1 MNKSEQI
8 NELAKALADF
18 QSEVKDPSKD
28 KENPYFKSKYVALD
42 GVLQTVRPVLAKH
55 GLSVMQLPT
64 SDETAVTVTTLLMHS
79 SGQFI
84 ESEPFKVLLT
94 KKDAQAA
101 GSALTYARRY
111 SLSSVLG
118 IAWDDDD
125 DDGDSIAE
133 TTVTKELL
141 VKIQELAQVKNVDN
155 KTVSNFIR
163 VTFNKSNAKLLDVQQ
178 LQQLKS
184 WLAAQ

>member
-94 KKDAQAA
+94 KKDAQAT

-184 WLAAQ
+184 WLTAQ

>member
-1 MNKSEQI
+1 MNKSEHI

-64 SDETAVTVTTLLMHS
+64 SDDTAVTVTTLLMHS

-125 DDGDSIAE
+125 DGDSIAE

-141 VKIQELAQVKNVDN
+141 AEIQELAQVKNIEN

-163 VTFNKSNAKLLDVQQ
+163 ATFNKSNAKLLDMNQ
-178 LQQLKS
+178 LQQLKA
-184 WLAAQ
+184 WLTAQ

>member
-1 MNKSEQI
+1 MNKSDQI

-125 DDGDSIAE
+125 DGDSIAE
-133 TTVTKELL
+133 TNVTKELL
-141 VKIQELAQVKNVDN
+141 AEIQELAQVKNIEN
-155 KTVSNFIR
+155 KNVSNFILA
-163 VTFNKSNAKLLDVQQ
+163 TFNKTSAKLLDMQQ

>member
-18 QSEVKDPSKD
+18 QSEVKDPTKD

-125 DDGDSIAE
+125 DGDSIAE
-133 TTVTKELL
+133 TNVTKELL
-141 VKIQELAQVKNVDN
+141 AEIQELAQVKNVEN
-155 KTVSNFIR
+155 KTVKNFIR
-163 VTFNKSNAKLLDVQQ
+163 ATFNKSNAKLLDMQQ

>member
-64 SDETAVTVTTLLMHS
+64 SDDTAVTVTTLLMHS

-125 DDGDSIAE
+125 DGDSIAE
-133 TTVTKELL
+133 TNVTKELL
-141 VKIQELAQVKNVDN
+141 AEIQELAQAKNIEN
-155 KTVSNFIR
+155 KNVSNFIR
-163 VTFNKSNAKLLDVQQ
+163 ATFNKSSAKLLEMQQ
-178 LQQLKS
+178 LQQLKA

>member
-125 DDGDSIAE
+125 DGDSIAE
-133 TTVTKELL
+133 TNVTKELL
-141 VKIQELAQVKNVDN
+141 AEIQELAQVKNIEN

-163 VTFNKSNAKLLDVQQ
+163 ATFNKSNAKLLDMQQ

>member
-125 DDGDSIAE
+125 DGDSIAE
-133 TTVTKELL
+133 TNVTKELL
-141 VKIQELAQVKNVDN
+141 AEIQELAQVKNVDN

-163 VTFNKSNAKLLDVQQ
+163 ATFNKSNAKLLDMQQ

>member
-1 MNKSEQI
+1 MNKSESI
-8 NELAKALADF
+8 NEIAKALADF
-18 QSEVKDPSKD
+18 QAEVKDPSKD
-28 KENPYFKSKYVALD
+28 KENPFFKSKYVALD

-111 SLSSVLG
+111 SLSAVLG
-118 IAWDDDD
+118 IAWDEDDD
-125 DDGDSIAE
+125 ADSITQAAVTRGLIDKIAE
-133 TTVTKELL
+133 MAEAKGIDRKNISNYIRATFNKNSAKSLDMQQLE
-141 VKIQELAQVKNVDN
+141 QVKN
-155 KTVSNFIR
+155 
-163 VTFNKSNAKLLDVQQ
+163 
-178 LQQLKS
+178 

>member
-1 MNKSEQI
+1 M
-8 NELAKALADF
+8 
-18 QSEVKDPSKD
+18 
-28 KENPYFKSKYVALD
+28 
-42 GVLQTVRPVLAKH
+42 LAKH

-125 DDGDSIAE
+125 DGDSIAE
-133 TTVTKELL
+133 TNVTKELL
-141 VKIQELAQVKNVDN
+141 AEIQELAQVKNIEN

-163 VTFNKSNAKLLDVQQ
+163 ATFNKSNAKLLDMQQ

>member
-64 SDETAVTVTTLLMHS
+64 SDDTAVTVTTLLMHS

-125 DDGDSIAE
+125 DGDSIAE
-133 TTVTKELL
+133 TNVTKELL

-155 KTVSNFIR
+155 KTVSKCQWICLG
-163 VTFNKSNAKLLDVQQ
+163 SNAKNCRGVKQKRLIYLT
-178 LQQLKS
+178 K
-184 WLAAQ
+184 

>member
-125 DDGDSIAE
+125 DGDSIAE
-133 TTVTKELL
+133 TNVTKELL
-141 VKIQELAQVKNVDN
+141 AEIQELAQVKNIEN
-155 KTVSNFIR
+155 TNVSNFIR
-163 VTFNKSNAKLLDVQQ
+163 ATFNKNSAKLLDMQQ

>member
-125 DDGDSIAE
+125 DGDSIAE
-133 TTVTKELL
+133 TNVTKELL
-141 VKIQELAQVKNVDN
+141 AEIQELAQVKNIEN
-155 KTVSNFIR
+155 KNVSNFIR
-163 VTFNKSNAKLLDVQQ
+163 ATFNKTSAKLLDMQQ
-178 LQQLKS
+178 LQQLKA

>member
-18 QSEVKDPSKD
+18 QSEVKDPTKD

-125 DDGDSIAE
+125 DGDSIAE
-133 TTVTKELL
+133 TNVTKELL
-141 VKIQELAQVKNVDN
+141 AEIQELAQVKNVEN

-163 VTFNKSNAKLLDVQQ
+163 ATFNKSNAKLLDMQQ

>member
-125 DDGDSIAE
+125 DGDSIAE
-133 TTVTKELL
+133 TNVTKELL
-141 VKIQELAQVKNVDN
+141 AKIQELAQVKNVDN

-163 VTFNKSNAKLLDVQQ
+163 ATFNKSNAKLLDMQQ

>member
-125 DDGDSIAE
+125 DGDSIAE
-133 TTVTKELL
+133 TNVTKELL
-141 VKIQELAQVKNVDN
+141 AEIQELAQVKNIEN
-155 KTVSNFIR
+155 KNVSNFIR
-163 VTFNKSNAKLLDVQQ
+163 ATFNKTSAKLLDMQQ